1 MTQYSVQPKD
11 RIFEKAMDFCLFLEI
26 WVKIY

>member
-1 MTQYSVQPKD
+1 MTHYSVQQKD

-26 WVKIY
+26 WVKI